1 MSTAGFVTPPTP
13 TTGGDWTELASREND
28 GLEISLLWCKSTG
41 QVKVTVADCRFDET
55 FDVNV
60 VGADA
65 LAAFQHPFAFAADRG
80 VCFGDPMRESN
91 DLQLRS

>member
-13 TTGGDWTELASREND
+13 ITRGDWTELASREND
-28 GLEISLLWCKSTG
+28 GLEILLLWSKSTG

-55 FDVNV
+55 FEVNV
-60 VGADA
+60 SGADA

-80 VCFGDPMRESN
+80 VCFGNPMRESN